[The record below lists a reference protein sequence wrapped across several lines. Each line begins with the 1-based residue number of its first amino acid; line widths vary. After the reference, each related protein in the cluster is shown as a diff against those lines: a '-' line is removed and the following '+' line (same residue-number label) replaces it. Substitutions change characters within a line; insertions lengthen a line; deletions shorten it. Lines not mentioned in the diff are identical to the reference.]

1 MAGNSDPLFV
11 RNGKN
16 GSVLVTA
23 ANTSSQGGGTIGTDI
38 FLAFTADATNGSL
51 VRQIDF
57 IPTATAP
64 TTTTATVGR
73 VFISSVSSG
82 ATTSANTRLVGE
94 VTLPAAAADN
104 ASAAVL
110 PVSWIPPAGALVLAA
125 SETVLITNHAAPA
138 ASTAWRINVYG
149 GDF

>member
-64 TTTTATVGR
+64 TATTATVGR
-73 VFISSVSSG
+73 VFLSSVSSG
-82 ATTSANTRLVGE
+82 ATTSANTRLIAE
-94 VTLPAAAADN
+94 VTLAATNADN
-104 ASAAVL
+104 TSSAVY
-110 PVSWIPPAGALVLAA
+110 PVTIPLNIPLAPGETILV
-125 SETVLITNHAAPA
+125 TNHAAPA
-138 ASTAWRINVYG
+138 ASTAWRANVFG